1 MRLRSYIL
9 SVFACQQQ
17 IYSYVVCINAM
28 VITVEGYIKH
38 KYIIIIMCVRIP
50 VKPADSYNK
59 SQVSRKTNIKKTA
72 IGESII
78 SLLNPCVL

>member
-1 MRLRSYIL
+1 MQLRSYIL

-17 IYSYVVCINAM
+17 IYGYVMCINAK
-28 VITVEGYIKH
+28 VITVDGYIKH
-38 KYIIIIMCVRIP
+38 KYMIIIMCVRIP

-72 IGESII
+72 ISKSIF
-78 SLLNPCVL
+78 SLLNPCAL